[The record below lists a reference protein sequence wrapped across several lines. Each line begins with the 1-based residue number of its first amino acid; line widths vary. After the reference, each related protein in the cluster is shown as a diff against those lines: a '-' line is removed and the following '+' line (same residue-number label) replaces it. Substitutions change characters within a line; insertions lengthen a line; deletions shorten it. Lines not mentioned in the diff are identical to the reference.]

1 MNIKKRRARVLFIFI
16 MTLCVFLSSCSN
28 QMNQSSSSPSLPPV
42 NSNFQIPFSG
52 DISGYVMEL
61 NIYLPTA
68 NSSTLESLKV
78 NLAIAHDMH
87 PAEAA
92 IKKLLSYSGNEKFQ
106 PLLDK
111 AQIGLLSS
119 IEISSN
125 VACVNLSANVHQL
138 SSDEQMKVCQAITNT
153 LCQFNDISY
162 VNILCNNKAI
172 GIKRENDMSVDG
184 LFQFKESSYQSNQG
198 PTRLIGFYLPNK
210 KTDGL
215 TLKAKTIKITTADK
229 KQLSTQILNELSN
242 QIAEAGFDKFP
253 NINNILAR
261 NLTISEATNKK
272 GSVLNLDFKDDAINF
287 LLEAG
292 LSKEK
297 LISSICMTLTSFI
310 PDLHGIKVNFGREQ
324 IKNLKITNPITSD
337 KDEISFENDVISR
350 KYFSSYILSPLD
362 IYAPNSEK
370 GLTKEEKLLP
380 YSKLRCPEFILDE
393 ILKEN
398 IKNGTIIT
406 LNSFFKKS
414 NILAFAR
421 KDDTLLLNLSH
432 EFLSAVEKLDE
443 TMEKQM
449 VYSLVNSFCSINGI
463 RRIRFFSDGKS
474 IESYKGKLFMNGE
487 FLFNP
492 EI

>member
-1 MNIKKRRARVLFIFI
+1 MNIKNIKARALFIFI

-172 GIKRENDMSVDG
+172 
-184 LFQFKESSYQSNQG
+184 
-198 PTRLIGFYLPNK
+198 
-210 KTDGL
+210 
-215 TLKAKTIKITTADK
+215 A
-229 KQLSTQILNELSN
+229 
-242 QIAEAGFDKFP
+242 
-253 NINNILAR
+253 
-261 NLTISEATNKK
+261 
-272 GSVLNLDFKDDAINF
+272 
-287 LLEAG
+287 
-292 LSKEK
+292 
-297 LISSICMTLTSFI
+297 
-310 PDLHGIKVNFGREQ
+310 
-324 IKNLKITNPITSD
+324 
-337 KDEISFENDVISR
+337 
-350 KYFSSYILSPLD
+350 
-362 IYAPNSEK
+362 
-370 GLTKEEKLLP
+370 
-380 YSKLRCPEFILDE
+380 
-393 ILKEN
+393 
-398 IKNGTIIT
+398 
-406 LNSFFKKS
+406 
-414 NILAFAR
+414 
-421 KDDTLLLNLSH
+421 
-432 EFLSAVEKLDE
+432 
-443 TMEKQM
+443 
-449 VYSLVNSFCSINGI
+449 
-463 RRIRFFSDGKS
+463 
-474 IESYKGKLFMNGE
+474 
-487 FLFNP
+487 
-492 EI
+492 